1 MNTKWLYVTI
11 IPKYTLDLE
20 LQTVDI
26 KKLFMSA
33 MLLFT
38 LKKVKQLISKETQLL
53 IDIYSRH
60 VKPNFIVPLW

>member
-26 KKLFMSA
+26 KKIIYVCNA
-33 MLLFT
+33 AIYIE
-38 LKKVKQLISKETQLL
+38 KSKA
-53 IDIYSRH
+53 ID
-60 VKPNFIVPLW
+60 L